1 MREAFKG
8 ITVLEVGTMTPGKYT
23 GFLLAGWGA
32 EAIRVERPD
41 TPDSIS
47 TEDLTLNRG
56 KRSIALNL
64 RTDAGREVLLRLAER
79 AEVLMESYRPGV
91 VGRLGIDYDTVR
103 QRNEGIVY
111 CSLSGFGQDGPD
123 RLRPAFDLAFLAESG
138 LAHLLTQGDVA
149 PTPPRTYLADA
160 VSGLMAA
167 FAIATALRQREATG
181 RGTYI
186 DLSMLES
193 VFSLLAASHGT
204 IGDDG
209 RSAGAETEPWSR
221 RPAYD
226 IYEAGDGRHV
236 AVSAARPASCQ
247 ALFEHLGRPE
257 LAATGLLPGPEGR
270 EAAAFLK
277 SAFAAK
283 PADTWIEALSALDIE
298 IAHINTADEAFD
310 LLQLKA
316 RSMVVESAHPE
327 AGKLRQIGI
336 PAGGEAGTP
345 APAIGADTET
355 ILAELGYED
364 TAIAALRTEGTI

>member
-32 EAIRVERPD
+32 AAIRVERPGM
-41 TPDSIS
+41 PDSVS
-47 TEDLTLNRG
+47 TEDLALNRG

-64 RTDAGREVLLRLAER
+64 RADAGREVLLRLAER

-91 VGRLGIDYDTVR
+91 VGRLGIDYDEVR
-103 QRNEGIVY
+103 QRNAGIVY

-138 LAHLLTQGDVA
+138 LAHLLSQGDA
-149 PTPPRTYLADA
+149 TPTPPRTYLADA

-167 FAIATALRQREATG
+167 FAIAAALRQREATG
-181 RGTYI
+181 RGTHI

-193 VFSLLAASHGT
+193 AFSLLAASHGT
-204 IGDDG
+204 IGDNG

-226 IYEAGDGRHV
+226 IYEAGDGRHI
-236 AVSAARPASCQ
+236 AISAARPASCQ

-257 LAATGLLPGPEGR
+257 LAAKGLRPAPEGQ
-270 EAAAFLK
+270 EAADFLK

-283 PADTWIEALSALDIE
+283 PAAAWIESLSALDIE
-298 IAHINTADEAFD
+298 IARVNTPDEAFA
-310 LLQLKA
+310 LPQLTA
-316 RSMVVESAHPE
+316 RGLVVESVHPQ
-327 AGKLRQIGI
+327 AGELLQIGL
-336 PAGGEAGTP
+336 PAGGEAGAP
-345 APAIGADTET
+345 APAIGADTDA
-355 ILAELGYED
+355 ILAELGYD
-364 TAIAALRTEGTI
+364 DVTIAALRTEGAI